1 VVGAEPLYGWIMEQ
15 IENKDTEEEEME
27 EGRRVT
33 LIGTKLARE
42 REEFIFRGAAKKCE
56 ECRLKNSCTN
66 LEVDRRYRIER
77 VRSEIKHE
85 CSVHEDGVCVVEVA
99 EPSIIVAID
108 ATHAF
113 KNSKFVFE
121 ELRCK
126 ESGCEL
132 FDSCHPPGLRVG
144 DSCTILD
151 VIGDAPSECK
161 EGLIL
166 KVVAVR
172 REGAK

>member
-1 VVGAEPLYGWIMEQ
+1 MDNGLIMEQ
-15 IENKDTEEEEME
+15 IKDKEME
-27 EGRRVT
+27 EGRIVT
-33 LIGTKLARE
+33 LIGAKLAKAG
-42 REEFIFRGAAKKCE
+42 EEFIFWGPSKKCE

-66 LEVDRRYRIER
+66 LEVDRRYKIEK
-77 VRSEIKHE
+77 VRDEIKHE
-85 CSVHEDGVCVVEVA
+85 CYIHEDGVCVVEVA
-99 EPSIIVAID
+99 EPSIMVAID
-108 ATHAF
+108 ATYAF
-113 KNSKFVFE
+113 KNSKFAFE
-121 ELRCK
+121 DLGCK

-132 FDSCHPPGLRVG
+132 FDSCHPPGLREG

-161 EGLIL
+161 EGWIL

>member
-1 VVGAEPLYGWIMEQ
+1 MDNGLIMDQ
-15 IENKDTEEEEME
+15 IKDKELE
-27 EGRRVT
+27 EGRVVT
-33 LIGTKLARE
+33 LIGSKLARE
-42 REEFIFRGAAKKCE
+42 GEEFIFWGPSKKCE
-56 ECRLKNSCTN
+56 ECRLKNSCMN
-66 LEVDRRYRIER
+66 LEVDRRYRIEK

-85 CSVHEDGVCVVEVA
+85 CSIHEDGVCVVEVA
-99 EPSIIVAID
+99 EPSIMVAID
-108 ATHAF
+108 ATYAF

-121 ELRCK
+121 DIGCK

-132 FDSCHPPGLRVG
+132 FDSCHPPGLRGG

-161 EGLIL
+161 KGWIL